1 MRVELPRYRVNWMF
15 SLSTAMALV
24 SVLAFVI
31 PASVQTAMSCWLKM
45 SISVG
50 VVAGA
55 VVSVHLPFLTGSL
68 RGLWRRARSYP
79 DLARQLDEVS
89 AELILLKGPRA
100 LRILRVDRDPAARA
114 IHMILDVGPL
124 NGVAEGEWLIV
135 LDTVVCKQVGRARVA
150 RFHAGRCFAHF
161 APTDPVLDGFL
172 REHTSMSFPEGIVA
186 FRELDVQA
194 GGRRLQQLQAE
205 AQPWH

>member
-1 MRVELPRYRVNWMF
+1 MRIELPRYRVNWMF
-15 SLSTAMALV
+15 SLTTAMALV

-31 PASVQTAMSCWLKM
+31 PASVQTAMSWWLRM
-45 SISVG
+45 WISVG
-50 VVAGA
+50 VAAGA
-55 VVSVHLPFLTGSL
+55 VASVHLPFLTGSL
-68 RGLWRRARSYP
+68 RALWRRARSYP
-79 DLARQLDEVS
+79 DVVRRLDEVS

-100 LRILRVDRDPAARA
+100 LQILRVDRDPVGRT

-150 RFHAGRCFAHF
+150 RFHAGRCFADF
-161 APTDPVLDGFL
+161 TPSDAVLDGFL
-172 REHTSMSFPEGIVA
+172 REHASVSHPEGMAA

-194 GGRRLQQLQAE
+194 AGRRLQQ
-205 AQPWH
+205 P